1 MNNFTEKMKAFFEKM
16 PICVL
21 TVTAFVRT
29 MVIGAVGVVA
39 SFLLLWVTGIYEKL
53 ETALDLKHN
62 SPIVRVPLWAA
73 IAAFVLCMFIGL
85 LMYFHKY
92 KRSDKKTAF
101 GNAIESAFVKRAGKE
116 E

>member
-1 MNNFTEKMKAFFEKM
+1 MNNFTEKMKAFFDKM
-16 PICVL
+16 PICVIA
-21 TVTAFVRT
+21 VTAFVRT
-29 MVIGAVGVVA
+29 AVIGAVGVVA

-62 SPIVRVPLWAA
+62 SPLVLIPLWVM
-73 IAAFVLCMFIGL
+73 IAAFALCMFIGL

-92 KRSDKKTAF
+92 KRSEKKTNF
-101 GNAIESAFVKRAGKE
+101 GSAIESAFVKRAGKE